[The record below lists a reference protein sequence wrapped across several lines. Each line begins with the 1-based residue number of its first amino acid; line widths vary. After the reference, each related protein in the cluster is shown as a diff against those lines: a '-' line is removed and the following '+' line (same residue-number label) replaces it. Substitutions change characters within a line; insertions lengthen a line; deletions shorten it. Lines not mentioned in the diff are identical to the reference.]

1 MNDIINISE
10 LSEFK
15 SKNSHIVNRKN
26 QIDFKATV
34 TWEIKGKQL
43 YQEKNITVQWEQTG
57 FNPGC
62 VIVEALR
69 PQNASLRYFTDFS
82 PIYQEYKY
90 CAQRNLLIIT
100 DSDYKV
106 TITPNKP

>member
-1 MNDIINISE
+1 MDPITNSIV

-15 SKNSHIVNRKN
+15 SKNPHIVNAKN
-26 QIDFKATV
+26 QINFKATV
-34 TWEIKGKQL
+34 TWEIKGKL
-43 YQEKNITVQWEQTG
+43 FHQEINIRVRWEQNG
-57 FNPGC
+57 FNPDC
-62 VIVEALR
+62 VIIDALK
-69 PQNASLRYFTDFS
+69 PKNALLRYFTDFS

-90 CAQRNLLIIT
+90 CAQRNQLVIT